1 MNQLFKRREGENILN
16 EKAAPCDQHK
26 ICFKQDILNYN
37 RKTIIKNGKCLFLK
51 NLNEIYT

>member
-1 MNQLFKRREGENILN
+1 MNQLFKRRDGENILN
-16 EKAAPCDQHK
+16 EKAEPCDQHK